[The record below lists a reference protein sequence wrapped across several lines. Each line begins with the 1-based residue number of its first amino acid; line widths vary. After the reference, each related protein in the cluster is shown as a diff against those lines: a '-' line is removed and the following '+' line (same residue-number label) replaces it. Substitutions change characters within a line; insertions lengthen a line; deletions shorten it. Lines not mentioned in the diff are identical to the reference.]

1 MRLETEL
8 SIPLKTRVNAYHHG
22 NLRAALIAAS
32 REIIDEEGIEGFSVR
47 AAARRAGVSQ
57 GAPTHH
63 FSSVTALLTEV
74 ALLAFDELGQF
85 LEAAPHSPDPTEE
98 LHAVARAYVEF
109 AAAHVGL
116 FRLMFREGLTDRS
129 DPRHSS
135 TSLKALRR
143 VSYASAAYYGINL
156 SCQMDAARYPQL
168 IAVWA
173 NLHGLAHLAVEGA
186 LIYSLG
192 GNEINSLEQ
201 FMGLLPSLLH
211 AIWPAR
217 LLQES

>member
-1 MRLETEL
+1 
-8 SIPLKTRVNAYHHG
+8 LKSHVNGYHHG

-63 FSSVTALLTEV
+63 FASVTALLTEV

-85 LEAAPHSPDPTEE
+85 LEAAPHSPDPTED
-98 LHAVARAYVEF
+98 LHAVARAYVQF

-143 VSYASAAYYGINL
+143 ISYAGAAYYGINL
-156 SCQMDAARYPQL
+156 SCQMDSARYPQL
-168 IAVWA
+168 IAIWA

-186 LIYSLG
+186 LIYSID
-192 GNEINSLEQ
+192 GNEVNSLDH
-201 FMGLLPSLLH
+201 FMSLLPSILH

-217 LLQES
+217 SFQES